1 MDGGHVLRTLRML
14 LGAPS
19 SVPNPDPR
27 VGANQTKGKAGTGR
41 AIWEGWVVSSRVV
54 TGVPVLEE

>member
-19 SVPNPDPR
+19 SDPR
-27 VGANQTKGKAGTGR
+27 VGVNQTKGKAGTGR
-41 AIWEGWVVSSRVV
+41 GIWEGWVVASRVV